1 MTGHIYIYGEV
12 GEQVTLDTV
21 LKKITPSADN
31 YVVHIH
37 SRGGDVFEGF
47 AIFNA
52 LKNTGKEIEVR
63 IEGVCASIAASI
75 ASVASPGKL
84 FMNSKGSF
92 MIHNP
97 RFDKISGQSKDLRN
111 AADLLDQIR
120 SLFLKEWTVRT
131 GLNPEQLA
139 NLYDNETWLGPDEAK
154 QMGFVDEVEEVLKAV
169 AKADYHKY
177 QDMKDKNTIL
187 AFAGEFMNK
196 VKSLLNP
203 VAATL
208 TLSDGTKINAPDE
221 DWTGQPVTKEDGSPL
236 PPGDYTLE
244 GGATFSVDENGNA
257 TSSPTEPASASA
269 EPTKEPENDMK
280 LKEENEQLKA
290 RVTELESALQ
300 ARNDASAKLES
311 DKVKLEAKA
320 KGLEDKLNVQVK
332 ALSDELRKF
341 KETTV
346 GDDSPPPKAINQPQ
360 VNQHT
365 GIDPMQKF
373 FEQVIIDPRR

>member
-1 MTGHIYIYGEV
+1 MVGHIYIYGEV
-12 GEQVTLDTV
+12 GQEVTLDTV

-131 GLNPEQLA
+131 GLNPVQLA
-139 NLYDNETWLGPDEAK
+139 ELYDSETWLGPEQAK
-154 QMGFVDEVEEVLKAV
+154 EMGFVDEVEEVLKAV
-169 AKADYHKY
+169 AKADYQKY
-177 QDMKDKNTIL
+177 KNMKDKSTIL
-187 AFAGEFMNK
+187 AFAEDFMNK
-196 VKSLLNP
+196 VKGLWSP
-203 VAATL
+203 RSVTDTL
-208 TLSDGTKINAPDE
+208 EDGTKINVPDE
-221 DWTGQPVTKEDGSPL
+221 GDWIGKSVTLEDGTPL
-236 PPGDYTLE
+236 PAGPHTLQSGKVIVVGD
-244 GGATFSVDENGNA
+244 DGNIVEV
-257 TSSPTEPASASA
+257 TEP
-269 EPTKEPENDMK
+269 EPGADADKKEPDNDIKM
-280 LKEENEQLKA
+280 KEENEQLKA
-290 RVTELESALQ
+290 RVAELESALQ
-300 ARNDASAKLES
+300 ARNDASAKLEN

-320 KGLEDKLNVQVK
+320 KGLEDALTVKVK
-332 ALSDELRKF
+332 ALTDELRLF

-346 GDDSPPPKAINQPQ
+346 GDTTLPAKAINQPP
-360 VNQHT
+360 VNT
-365 GIDPMQKF
+365 PVAVDPMKKLFGQI
-373 FEQVIIDPRR
+373 IIDPRK

>member
-12 GEQVTLDTV
+12 GAQVTLDTV
-21 LKKITPSADN
+21 LKKITPAADD

-97 RFDKISGQSKDLRN
+97 TFEKISGQSKDLRN

-120 SLFLKEWTVRT
+120 ALFLKEWTSRT
-131 GLNPEQLA
+131 GLKPEQLA
-139 NLYDNETWLGPDEAK
+139 ELYDKETWLGPDEAK

-177 QDMKDKNTIL
+177 KHMKDKSTIL
-187 AFAGEFMNK
+187 AFAEDFIKK
-196 VKSLLNP
+196 VKAVWSP
-203 VAATL
+203 VAVTL
-208 TLSDGTKINAPDE
+208 TLDNGTQINAPDE
-221 DWTGQPVTKEDGSPL
+221 DWTGQPVTTVDGTPL
-236 PPGDYTLE
+236 TPGSYTLE
-244 GGATFSVDENGNA
+244 GGGTFTIDENGNA
-257 TSSPTEPASASA
+257 TSSPVEPEANAKQ
-269 EPTKEPENDMK
+269 EPEPENDMK
-280 LKEENEQLKA
+280 LKEENDQLKA
-290 RVTELESALQ
+290 RVAELESALQ
-300 ARNDASAKLES
+300 ARNDATAKLEET
-311 DKVKLEAKA
+311 KVKLEAKA
-320 KGLEDKLNVQVK
+320 KGLEDALNIKVK
-332 ALSDELRKF
+332 ALSDELQKF

-346 GDDSPPPKAINQPQ
+346 GDTTAPAKAINAPVANQP
-360 VNQHT
+360 VA
-365 GIDPMQKF
+365 IDPMQKF
-373 FEQVIIDPRR
+373 FQQVTENRR